1 MSDTPIARVN
11 YFNGEA
17 LLTEDFQDEQAY
29 HTQAREL
36 LNEGVFSPGIV
47 EGLDVS
53 WSHSGNQLTVDVGKA
68 LDVQGRLI
76 FLATPTAPFTPP
88 LQTGANF
95 LTIFFHEDQT
105 DQQNQPYGQGYK
117 RWTQNPQ
124 IACRAAFDSTGGD
137 ILLAIVMSSDGIN
150 IASVKYNY
158 TDPGNNQDYY
168 ARRHIGATLQSINF
182 VDEGN
187 GPGGA
192 TGSIVLDQE
201 TLVLTAAGIDLNG
214 AVTARNVTSATGNF
228 NGNFSGTFTGDG
240 RMLTL
245 PPSRSLWQPN
255 GDDIYFKAGHV
266 AIGDED
272 ASAAV
277 LTIRK
282 ESAPPKVATGLISLD
297 PDGQTLHG
305 YQTKFLSELKAGDVI
320 TYDYAPAQTATIV
333 HLTSN
338 TQVEIDKRFHIDL
351 GPSTYSTQR
360 GAGAKNPGPGK
371 VVANDT
377 TVTCIGA
384 TFQGIAEGDT
394 LILDASVEDY
404 PKCLRVQSIDS
415 DTKMT
420 VVTMLTGGAN
430 AAVLGGPKLSAFS
443 SAQSVLLVAGG
454 VPNQP
459 VGAAPPAL
467 AIAEN
472 GNGGQMPNTVGI
484 NVDGASLD
492 GSKALEVRGTFL
504 LSRWP
509 LDATHSAEL
518 LNVGGTQ
525 SPAYQGLTVTDNGSS
540 SMPRQTVS
548 INVPTVADSY
558 ALDVGGPTRLGSLE
572 VTSDLN
578 VSSTGTLKVG
588 SEIDTDKIGA
598 YTAGGPVEVTS
609 DLVIEKTIRG
619 VSAGGSGGITP
630 TLKVGGNLEVSEN
643 ATIDGNLQVN
653 GKIGGNIPLL
663 QGPLTIDGP
672 LFVTNGNTV
681 ADNDLLVHGDLHV
694 NGALTTDA
702 ITVNHHNALGEIV
715 WSAKDD
721 GSLSMIGEL
730 TVGPNG
736 NANFT
741 VEPDGDVNVNGS
753 VTVGK
758 ALSVQSGDF
767 SVNADGSIRCF
778 SPNVLTRKKTVSP
791 PTALEPPF
799 MTCTANT
806 DGFVV
811 VDVDPDTILFNRSIE
826 VLIDVT
832 ISGVKYTHR
841 ASAFVL
847 NQNGRGGVSA
857 TVPVPKNAQCA
868 FSYRTTGGSGGQADI
883 QITWVPFGSG
893 ELTNLAAWG
902 NPP

>member
-17 LLTEDFQDEQAY
+17 LLTADFQDEQSY
-29 HTQAREL
+29 HTQLREL
-36 LNEGVFSPGIV
+36 LSEGVFSPGIV

-53 WSHSGNQLTVDVGKA
+53 WSHSGNTLTVDRGKA
-68 LDVQGRLI
+68 LDMQGRLI
-76 FLATPTAPFTPP
+76 FLAGPTAPFTPA

-95 LTIFFHEDQT
+95 LTIVFHEDQT

-117 RWTQNPQ
+117 RYTQNPQ
-124 IACRAAFDSTGGD
+124 VACRATFDPDGGD
-137 ILLAIVMSSDGIN
+137 ILLAIVMSSDGTH

-158 TDPGNNQDYY
+158 TNPGDNKDYW
-168 ARRHIGATLQSINF
+168 RRHIGATLQAINF

-201 TLVLTAAGIDLNG
+201 TLVLTAARIDLNG
-214 AVTARNVTSATGNF
+214 AVTAPNVTSATGNF
-228 NGNFSGTFTGDG
+228 NGTFSGTFTGDG
-240 RMLTL
+240 SQLTL
-245 PPSRSLWQPN
+245 PRSRSLWQPH
-255 GDDIYFKAGHV
+255 GDDIYYEAGHV

-282 ESAPPKVATGLISLD
+282 ETAPPKVATGLISLD

-305 YQTKFLSELKAGDVI
+305 FQTKFLSELKAGDVI

-333 HLTSN
+333 HLTSS

-360 GAGAKNPGPGK
+360 GAGAKTAGPGK

-415 DTKMT
+415 DTEMT
-420 VVTMLTGGAN
+420 VVTMLTGGTD

-459 VGAAPPAL
+459 IGSPPPAL

-484 NVDGASLD
+484 NVDGATLD
-492 GSKALEVRGTFL
+492 GSKALEVRGTFQ

-509 LDATHSAEL
+509 LDATHSAQL

-525 SPAYQGLTVTDNGSS
+525 SPLYQGLTVTDNGSGS
-540 SMPRQTVS
+540 TPRQTVS
-548 INVPTVADSY
+548 INVQAVADSY

-578 VSSTGTLKVG
+578 VSATGTLKVG

-609 DLVIEKTIRG
+609 DLVIDKTIRG
-619 VSAGGSGGITP
+619 VSAGGPGGTTP
-630 TLKVGGNLEVSEN
+630 TLKVGGNLEVSGN
-643 ATIDGNLQVN
+643 ATIDGNLDVT

-730 TVGPNG
+730 SVGPNG
-736 NANFT
+736 NPNFT
-741 VEPDGDVNVNGS
+741 VEPDGDVTANGS
-753 VTVGK
+753 VTVGT
-758 ALSVQSGDF
+758 AFSVQSGDF
-767 SVNADGSIRCF
+767 SVNADGSMKCF
-778 SPNVLTRKKTVSP
+778 GAAMAV
-791 PTALEPPF
+791 TAHSVPF
-799 MTCTANT
+799 DQQFLDGTAVT
-806 DGFVV
+806 DGFFVV
-811 VDVDPDTILFNRSIE
+811 FCDPKNWGVGSSVE
-826 VLIDVT
+826 VTVHVEPPAPGQSYSLTSPIFTGTAV
-832 ISGVKYTHR
+832 GR
-841 ASAFVL
+841 ASMSV
-847 NQNGRGGVSA
+847 
-857 TVPVPKNAQCA
+857 TVPVPK
-868 FSYRTTGGSGGQADI
+868 GSRCWLKTHLTAGVAPTVDVTV
-883 QITWVPFGSG
+883 TWIPFGSG
-893 ELTNLAAWG
+893 LYTGLNTVS
-902 NPP
+902 